1 MDDQRISKG
10 DGDYGRLTSDAVPAL
25 ISFFDAQHVCR
36 YANDHHVL
44 WYGREPKDLVG
55 LHMREFLG
63 ADAYDTRLSHLA
75 RVERGEQ
82 VSFEAAVPH
91 RDGGWRDAAV
101 RYVPRMGPEGF
112 EGFHTLVFDLSRE
125 QHRYHSVFDGMAVG
139 FWEIDLS
146 NLRDYV
152 AGLGNSVADVR
163 GHIAQDLS
171 SIRHVLSITPVLDLN
186 EKACRM
192 LATSRGAAIGRPL
205 GDWCP
210 EEGLPAW
217 NRTLLAYLDGDESYE
232 AETVMRRD
240 DGELVDVLLSC
251 AFPRKR
257 DEQVIVVVGLVDI
270 SARIAKEKELA
281 RSHTDLA
288 HAARVSM
295 LGELMASI
303 AHEVNQPLAAVMAN
317 GNAALRWLNR
327 AEPDIGEARA
337 AIQRIMSE
345 GTRASEI
352 IARTRQ
358 LAMKGTAT
366 RSEFDVNEMIEESI
380 DITRRQTSALGAVLT
395 TKLAP
400 HMPPLLADRVQM
412 QQVVI
417 NLVVNAA
424 QAMAGQE
431 GVRSITVGTSS
442 TDGRVVIEVADSGPG
457 FGEHSDRIFD
467 AFYTTKSD
475 GMGMGLSVAKSI
487 IEAHDGRIAAG
498 ACPGG
503 GTRFHLAV
511 PVPGSASEGS

>member
-10 DGDYGRLTSDAVPAL
+10 DGDYGQLTSDAVPAL
-25 ISFFDAQHVCR
+25 ISFFDAEHVCR

-101 RYVPRMGPEGF
+101 RYVPRMGPGGF

-152 AGLGNSVADVR
+152 AGLETRVDDLR
-163 GHIAQDLS
+163 GHLADDLS
-171 SIRHVLSITPVLDLN
+171 CIRHVLSITPVLDLN

-192 LATSRGAAIGRPL
+192 LATDRGAAIGRPL

-210 EEGLPAW
+210 DEALTVW
-217 NRTLLAYLDGDESYE
+217 NRNLLAYLSDEDSYE

-281 RSHTDLA
+281 RSHIDLA

-327 AEPDIGEARA
+327 AEPDIGEAKA
-337 AIQRIMSE
+337 AIERIMSE

-352 IARTRQ
+352 IARTRR

-366 RSEFDVNEMIEESI
+366 RSEFDLNEMIEESI

-395 TKLAP
+395 TRLGP
-400 HMPPLLADRVQM
+400 HMPPIRADRVQM

-424 QAMAGQE
+424 QAMAEQE
-431 GVRSITVGTSS
+431 GVRAITVATSS
-442 TDGRVVIEVADSGPG
+442 ADDGVVIEVADTGPG
-457 FGEHSDRIFD
+457 FGDHSDRIFE
-467 AFYTTKSD
+467 AFFTTKSD

-487 IEAHDGRIAAG
+487 VEAHDGRIAAW
-498 ACPGG
+498 ARPGG
-503 GTRFHLAV
+503 GTVFSLAV
-511 PVPGSASEGS
+511 PVSENA